1 MIVVETFAAARAA
14 TKGRTMGLVPTMGY
28 LHEGHLVC
36 ADTVRGDADL
46 VMMSIFVNPL
56 QFNDAADLARYPRSL
71 DRDVT
76 LAESG
81 GVNIVFAPSLEEMY
95 PEAPLARVSVATV
108 SEGMEG
114 EYRPGHFGGV
124 ATAVTKLLAGLRPD
138 RVAFGRKDAQQL
150 AVLRRLALDLSF
162 PVKVVEVSTV
172 REPDGLALSSRN
184 VFVKDRQ
191 AALGLSWGLFLACE
205 ATAKGERSADVLEDI
220 VRSAATKAGAA
231 VEYVT
236 LADAQSAQRIE
247 TLDRTGFLAIAARV
261 GAVRLID
268 NVVLEPDGTADRGTR
283 LDRPS
288 ILKGS

>member
-1 MIVVETFAAARAA
+1 MIVVDTFATARAA
-14 TKGRTMGLVPTMGY
+14 TTGTMGLVPTMGY

-56 QFNDAADLARYPRSL
+56 QFNDADDLARYPRSL
-71 DRDVT
+71 DRDVA

-81 GVNIVFAPSLEEMY
+81 GVDIVFAPTLEEMY
-95 PEAPLARVSVATV
+95 PETPLARVSVATV

-150 AVLRRLALDLSF
+150 AVLRRLVFDLSF
-162 PVKVVEVSTV
+162 PVTVVEVSTV

-191 AALGLSWGLFLACE
+191 AALGLSRGLFA
-205 ATAKGERSADVLEDI
+205 AADAVTKGERSGAVLEDM
-220 VRSAATKAGAA
+220 VRSAATTAGAV
-231 VEYVT
+231 VEYAT
-236 LADAQSAQRIE
+236 LADAQTAQRIE
-247 TLDRTGFLAIAARV
+247 ALDRTAFLAIAARV

-288 ILKGS
+288 ILKES

>member
-1 MIVVETFAAARAA
+1 MIVVDTFATARAA
-14 TKGRTMGLVPTMGY
+14 TTGTMGLVPTMGY

-56 QFNDAADLARYPRSL
+56 QFNDADDLARYPRSL
-71 DRDVT
+71 DRDVA

-81 GVNIVFAPSLEEMY
+81 GVDIVFAPTLEEMY
-95 PEAPLARVSVATV
+95 PETPLARVSVATV

-150 AVLRRLALDLSF
+150 AVLRRLVFDLSF
-162 PVKVVEVSTV
+162 PVTVVEVSTV

-184 VFVKDRQ
+184 VFVKGSLRPHS
-191 AALGLSWGLFLACE
+191 ASPGLFA
-205 ATAKGERSADVLEDI
+205 AADAVTKGSVRERSSKTWCAARRRQPEPSSSTPPSPTPRPHSASKPSTAPHSWRSPPGW
-220 VRSAATKAGAA
+220 VRS
-231 VEYVT
+231 V
-236 LADAQSAQRIE
+236 
-247 TLDRTGFLAIAARV
+247 
-261 GAVRLID
+261 
-268 NVVLEPDGTADRGTR
+268 
-283 LDRPS
+283 
-288 ILKGS
+288 